1 MRQNPEEEIARLN
14 AELERLQLERGR
26 DVANLMQVAKAAIA
40 SKNGFLTNM
49 SHELR
54 TPLTAIIG
62 FSELLS
68 DQHFGKL
75 NERQYVY
82 VREIYNAGQHLL
94 TLIKDI
100 LDLAKTESG
109 LQALQLT
116 SVDICAL
123 VENSLSMVKERAI
136 KHGQILETDFE
147 DSVRGLVIQADEI
160 KLKQILFN
168 LLSNAVKF
176 SPDHGQ
182 VKVIVRRFDR
192 QIFISVCDSGVGIRS
207 EDLEKIFDVFEQS
220 ESSYS
225 KQIHGAG
232 IGLAL
237 TRKLVELH
245 GGDISA
251 HSQGIGKG
259 ATLTFS
265 IPCEVVTA
273 PSRDLVGA
281 DRLDQVDS
289 GIEMPAWAEMTD
301 PDRLVALVIEDNS
314 SNLKLLVDL
323 LEREGYRSLVA
334 SSAEEAIDI
343 AQHSQ
348 PDIILMDLSLPGMD
362 GLEATRLL
370 KKDSQTLHIPVI
382 AVTAN
387 ALKIDEARAIE
398 AGCDAYL
405 SKPINPKTFVSILD
419 RFKKQ

>member
-1 MRQNPEEEIARLN
+1 MIQDPAEEIARLN
-14 AELERLQLERGR
+14 AELEQLKKDR
-26 DVANLMQVAKAAIA
+26 DRDIDSLTQVAIAATA
-40 SKNGFLTNM
+40 VKNGFLTSM

-82 VREIYNAGQHLL
+82 VREIYNAGHQLL
-94 TLIKDI
+94 ALIKDI
-100 LDLAKTESG
+100 LDLAKAESG
-109 LQALQLT
+109 SHILQL
-116 SVDICAL
+116 SNVDICGL

-147 DSVRGLVIQADEI
+147 DSVKGLLIQADEI

-176 SPDHGQ
+176 TPDHGK
-182 VKVIVRRFDR
+182 VRVIVRRVDR
-192 QIFISVCDSGVGIRS
+192 QILVSVSDSGIGIRS
-207 EDLEKIFDVFEQS
+207 EDLGRIFDVFEQIDS
-220 ESSYS
+220 PYS
-225 KQIHGAG
+225 KRIQGTG
-232 IGLAL
+232 LGLAL

-251 HSQGIGKG
+251 HSLGIGKG

-265 IPCEVVTA
+265 IPCEVV
-273 PSRDLVGA
+273 SRAILDGGA
-281 DRLDQVDS
+281 IDRLDQVDS
-289 GIEMPAWAEMTD
+289 TGIPIWSEMIDYE
-301 PDRLVALVIEDNS
+301 RLVALVIEDNS

-323 LEREGYRSLVA
+323 LEREGYRSLIA
-334 SSAEEAIDI
+334 SNAEEAIEI
-343 AQHSQ
+343 AQNSK

-370 KKDSQTLHIPVI
+370 KQDSQTLHIPVI

-387 ALKIDEARAIE
+387 ALKIDEARAME

-405 SKPINPKTFVSILD
+405 SKPINPKTFVSILE